1 MTSYFVS
8 RFGYYVSLFFGIIL
22 FTFVLFHMVPS
33 DPARTILGP
42 NADQDQVEQLRA
54 KLGLNRPLHRQF
66 TQYLY
71 QVATLDFGHSFVD
84 ERNVFHEVR
93 KRVEVTLSLI
103 AVSMV
108 ILFSYLL
115 VVILSLLYARLKR
128 CLDLLEFMLSS
139 FPIFFSGII
148 VALFTINFYP
158 VTHFSGNLGSWGDIV
173 YIIPPALVLA
183 FYPMAIIARI
193 IKDEM
198 TSILQSP
205 YVTAE
210 KAWGFSDFYILFR
223 FALKNVLIP
232 ILSALSNILPM
243 LLTGA
248 FIIEIIF
255 SIPGVGG
262 ILIKS
267 ILERDFPMLECTVI
281 VNGAFFVIVN
291 LGFEFLYTAVD
302 PRIVKR

>member
-1 MTSYFVS
+1 VTSYFVS
-8 RFGYYVSLFFGIIL
+8 RFGYYVSIFFGIIL
-22 FTFVLFHMVPS
+22 FTFVLFHIVPS

-42 NADQDQVEQLRA
+42 NAGQDQVEQLRA

-66 TQYLY
+66 TRYLH
-71 QVATLDFGHSFVD
+71 QVATLNFGHSFVD

-93 KRVEVTLSLI
+93 KRVGITLSLI
-103 AVSMV
+103 AVSIF

-115 VVILSLLYARLKR
+115 VVIVSLLYSRLRR
-128 CLDLLEFMLSS
+128 CLDLIEFMLSS

-158 VTHFSGNLGSWGDIV
+158 ITHFSGNLGSWGDIV
-173 YIIPPALVLA
+173 YLIPPALVLA

-210 KAWGFSDFYILFR
+210 KSWGFSDFYILFR

-281 VNGAFFVIVN
+281 VNGAFFVIIN

-302 PRIVKR
+302 PRIIKR